1 MRLPRTIYHPLPA
14 NYQSPV
20 TNHQSPVLAMARSKT
35 SKAWMQEHV
44 NDPYVRKA
52 QAEGM
57 RSRAAYKLQQLAERD
72 KLLKPG
78 MTVVDLGAAPGGW
91 SQVAGRIA
99 GETGRVVAVDLL
111 DMTPV
116 AGVTF
121 IRGDFGEDAVLAEVE
136 RAIGGGGVDLVLS
149 DMAPNISGVASVDQA
164 RSVGLAEL
172 ALDFAVNHLK
182 PQGNFLVK
190 VFQGSGF
197 EALVADIR
205 RKFVQ
210 VMIRKPEAS
219 RSRSSEVYVVAKGLK
234 ARG

>member
-1 MRLPRTIYHPLPA
+1 
-14 NYQSPV
+14 
-20 TNHQSPVLAMARSKT
+20 MARNKT

-44 NDPYVRKA
+44 NDPYVRRA

-111 DMTPV
+111 EMTPV
-116 AGVTF
+116 AGVKF
-121 IRGDFGEDAVLAEVE
+121 IHGDFGEDAVLAEVE
-136 RAIGGGGVDLVLS
+136 QAIGGGGVDLVLS

-164 RSVGLAEL
+164 RSVALAEL

-205 RKFVQ
+205 RRFVQ

>member
-1 MRLPRTIYHPLPA
+1 
-14 NYQSPV
+14 
-20 TNHQSPVLAMARSKT
+20 MARNKT

-44 NDPYVRKA
+44 NDPYVRRA

-91 SQVAGRIA
+91 SQVAGRVA
-99 GETGRVVAVDLL
+99 GTGGRVVAVDLL

-121 IRGDFGEDAVLAEVE
+121 IRGDFGEDAVLAQVE
-136 RAIGGGGVDLVLS
+136 QAIGGGGVDLVLS
-149 DMAPNISGVASVDQA
+149 DMAPNISGVASIDQA

-234 ARG
+234 VRG

>member
-1 MRLPRTIYHPLPA
+1 MT
-14 NYQSPV
+14 
-20 TNHQSPVLAMARSKT
+20 RSKT

-91 SQVAGRIA
+91 SQVAGRIT
-99 GETGRVVAVDLL
+99 GSTGRVVAVDLL
-111 DMTPV
+111 EMAPV
-116 AGVTF
+116 PGVTF
-121 IRGDFGEDAVLAEVE
+121 IRGDFGEDAVLAEVQQ
-136 RAIGGGGVDLVLS
+136 AIGDGGVDLVLS

-164 RSVGLAEL
+164 RSAGLAEL

-197 EALVADIR
+197 EDLVADMR

-210 VMIRKPEAS
+210 VLIRKPEAS
-219 RSRSSEVYVVAKGLK
+219 RSRSSEVYIVAKGLK
-234 ARG
+234 ARH

>member
-1 MRLPRTIYHPLPA
+1 
-14 NYQSPV
+14 
-20 TNHQSPVLAMARSKT
+20 MARNKT
-35 SKAWMQEHV
+35 SKAWMHEHV
-44 NDPYVRKA
+44 NDPYVKRA

-57 RSRAAYKLQQLAERD
+57 RSRAAYKLEQLAERD

-78 MTVVDLGAAPGGW
+78 MVVVDLGAAPGGW
-91 SQVAGRIA
+91 SQVAGRA
-99 GETGRVVAVDLL
+99 VAPAGRVVAVDLL
-111 DMTPV
+111 EMTPV

-121 IRGDFGEDAVLAEVE
+121 VHGDFGEDAVLAEVE
-136 RAIGGGGVDLVLS
+136 KMIGSGGVDLVLS
-149 DMAPNISGVASVDQA
+149 DMAPNISGVAGVDQA

-172 ALDFAVNHLK
+172 ALEFAVNHLK

-197 EALVADIR
+197 DALVADIR

-219 RSRSSEVYVVAKGLK
+219 RSRSNEVYVVAKGRK
-234 ARG
+234 AAE

>member
-1 MRLPRTIYHPLPA
+1 
-14 NYQSPV
+14 
-20 TNHQSPVLAMARSKT
+20 MARNKT

-91 SQVAGRIA
+91 SQVAGRAA
-99 GETGRVVAVDLL
+99 GDTGRVVAVDLL
-111 DMTPV
+111 EMTPV

-121 IRGDFGEDAVLAEVE
+121 IHGDFGEDAVLAAVE
-136 RAIGGGGVDLVLS
+136 QAIGGGGVDLVLS

-164 RSVGLAEL
+164 RSVALAEL

-190 VFQGSGF
+190 LFQGSGF

>member
-1 MRLPRTIYHPLPA
+1 
-14 NYQSPV
+14 
-20 TNHQSPVLAMARSKT
+20 MARNKT

-44 NDPYVRKA
+44 TDPYVRRA

-72 KLLKPG
+72 HLLKPG
-78 MTVVDLGAAPGGW
+78 MMVVDLGAAPGGW
-91 SQVAGRIA
+91 SQVAGRVTGA
-99 GETGRVVAVDLL
+99 GGRVVAVDVLE
-111 DMTPV
+111 MVPV

-121 IRGDFGEDAVLAEVE
+121 IHGDFGDDAVLAEVE
-136 RAIGGGGVDLVLS
+136 KALGGSAVDLVLS

-190 VFQGSGF
+190 LFQGSGF
-197 EALVADIR
+197 DELVGEIR
-205 RKFVQ
+205 RRFVQ
-210 VMIRKPEAS
+210 VMIRKPDAS
-219 RSRSSEVYVVAKGLK
+219 RSRSNEVYVVAKGLK
-234 ARG
+234 VRR